1 MKRLRRAVLSSAI
14 AAGIFA
20 GMMGSHAQA
29 QDWRAQYREIEFAVI
44 PAENAEGVV
53 GRYGPMMAH
62 LSKEL
67 GVPVKLRIVND
78 YAAVIEGHRSG
89 QIHVALYGPAS
100 FARALKIG
108 VKVEAFAQTVNEDG
122 ARGYYSV
129 FYVRADSPYKSIQD
143 LKGKNLGLVD
153 PNSTSGYI
161 VPLHALDKLSIDP
174 NSFFSKT
181 LMTGS
186 HENAVMALQQ
196 GMVDVAANSWTDE
209 NVSQLRRMALKKMVK
224 AEDFRIILKSDLIV
238 NSPLAYRSDFPAEMK
253 TAIAAAFLEAPTKAP
268 EAFRRIT
275 DGRDRPW
282 APVGNEAYQPILEL
296 INFIDALKKKSN

>member
-1 MKRLRRAVLSSAI
+1 MDKFRRILLVSA
-14 AAGIFA
+14 AASGICVALA
-20 GMMGSHAQA
+20 GNQAQA
-29 QDWRAQYREIEFAVI
+29 QDWRAQYRELEFAVI

-53 GRYGPMMAH
+53 GRYGPMIAH

-67 GVPVKLRIVND
+67 RVPVKLRIAND
-78 YAAVIEGHRSG
+78 YAAVIEGQRSG

-100 FARALKIG
+100 FARALKTG

-129 FYVRADSPYKSIQD
+129 FYVRADSPYRTIQD

-153 PNSTSGYI
+153 PNSTSGYN
-161 VPLHALDKLSIDP
+161 VPLYTLNKLSIDP
-174 NSFFSKT
+174 TSFFAKT

-196 GMVDVAANSWTDE
+196 GTVDVAANAWTDE
-209 NVSQLRRMALKKMVK
+209 NVSYLRRMSIKKMVK
-224 AEDFRIILKSDLIV
+224 AEDFRIILKSDMIV

-253 TAIAAAFLEAPTKAP
+253 TAIATAFLEAPMKAP
-268 EAFRRIT
+268 EAFHRIT

-282 APVGNEAYQPILEL
+282 APVGNDAYQPIIEL
-296 INFIDALKKKSN
+296 INFVDSLKKKSN